1 MIVSRR
7 WLEALLG
14 QPLDARDAAE
24 RLTVHAAAVDAVVP
38 LHQELGDVL
47 IARVLEVKKHPDA
60 DRLSLCLVDAG
71 GGAQPVEVVCGAPNV
86 QAGKIYP
93 YAPVGAVLPGG
104 LKLERKKIR
113 GVESNGMLL
122 SAKELGLGA
131 DHSGILEL
139 DTAAPPGARF
149 IDAVGIGDHQIVI
162 DVPAN
167 RPDLLCHKGVAREL
181 GASLGVPV
189 KLPAI
194 PGAPGA
200 SASPAGGDAALGG
213 RRRAPPSSARDG
225 EAVRAAE
232 AGVAAGPSGRVV
244 AGKVDGVEVR
254 LEDPEGAPRYMIAVI
269 RGVKVA
275 PSPPWLV
282 ERLTAVGQRPINN
295 VVDATNYILFELNQP
310 LHAFD
315 LARLRGPAVVVRR
328 ARAGE
333 KIVTLDGMTRTLTAD
348 MTAICD
354 AERPTIIA
362 GVMGSAESEVSAD
375 TRDVV
380 LECAYFQPTR
390 VRRTR
395 RALGLSSE
403 SSYRFERGIDMLA
416 MPDAVRRAI
425 ELIRAVAGG
434 AQREPV
440 LDLWPEPQ
448 QERTIFLRPE
458 RVTHLLGTAIERVE
472 VERLLSSV
480 GFFVAPKDARLAVQ
494 IPGWR
499 PDVTRE
505 VDLIEEVARLKGY
518 DAFPDELRPYRPG
531 TVPDAPEEQA
541 RARVRERLVRAGLL
555 EARTIPLGPP
565 DGPEAVPIRNPL
577 SAEEA
582 HLRRRLLPGLIRRVE
597 FNWANRNK
605 DVRLFE
611 VGTVF
616 RAATGER
623 GAGRGSLPE
632 EWTSVAG
639 VLTGARRPPHWSEG
653 AKVPHMDIW
662 DLKYHFEL
670 AVSVAAPACEVR
682 PATGGAPGWEAVQPG
697 SSEVVGWSGPLE
709 ADVPAWA
716 APLYGFEVRLSVV
729 ERLPVA
735 YRPLSVQPP
744 VERDLA
750 LVLPPDVT
758 AENVGGVLRRAMAPL
773 LERLQVFDEYRGP
786 GIPPGYRG
794 VAWHC
799 TFRDPVRTL
808 RETDVDALLK
818 RALAALEDELGVR
831 RREI

>member
-7 WLEALLG
+7 WLEVLLG
-14 QPLDARDAAE
+14 QTLDARDAAE

-38 LHQELGDVL
+38 LHQELGNVL
-47 IARVLEVKKHPDA
+47 VARVLEVKKHPDA

-71 GGAQPVEVVCGAPNV
+71 SGAPPVEVVCGAPNV

-104 LKLERKKIR
+104 LRLERKKIR

-122 SAKELGLGA
+122 SAKELGLGV
-131 DHSGILEL
+131 DHTGILEL
-139 DTAAPPGARF
+139 DSTALPGTRF
-149 IDAVGIGDHQIVI
+149 LDAMGIADHQIVI

-181 GASLGVPV
+181 AAQMGATV
-189 KLPAI
+189 KLPVI
-194 PGAPGA
+194 PGVGA
-200 SASPAGGDAALGG
+200 AA
-213 RRRAPPSSARDG
+213 
-225 EAVRAAE
+225 RAAE
-232 AGVAAGPSGRVV
+232 GGVPAGRSRGSGARGVV
-244 AGKVDGVEVR
+244 EGVEVR

-269 RGVKVA
+269 RGVRVG
-275 PSPPWLV
+275 PSPGWLAD
-282 ERLTAVGQRPINN
+282 RLAAIGQRSINN

-328 ARAGE
+328 ARPGE

-390 VRRTR
+390 IRRTR

-425 ELIRAVAGG
+425 ELIHAVAGG
-434 AQREPV
+434 EQREPV

-458 RVTHLLGTAIERVE
+458 RVTHLLGMAIERVE

-480 GFFVAPKDARLAVQ
+480 GFFVAPKEARWAVQ

-505 VDLIEEVARLKGY
+505 VDLIEEIARLKGY

-541 RARVRERLVRAGLL
+541 RARVRERLVRSGLL

-565 DGPEAVPIRNPL
+565 DGPEAVAIRNPL
-577 SAEEA
+577 SGEEA

-597 FNWANRNK
+597 FNWSNRNR
-605 DVRLFE
+605 DIRLFE

-616 RAATGER
+616 RLPPG
-623 GAGRGSLPE
+623 GQPE

-639 VLTGARRPPHWSEG
+639 VLTGARRPPHWSDA
-653 AKVPHMDIW
+653 AKVPDMDIW
-662 DLKYHFEL
+662 DLKRHFEL
-670 AVSVAAPACEVR
+670 AVSAAAPLCDVR
-682 PATGGAPGWEAVQPG
+682 PATGSVPGWEAVPRG
-697 SSEVVGWSGPLE
+697 GGDVVGWSGPLD

-716 APLYGFEVRLSVV
+716 AALYGFEVRLSVV
-729 ERLPVA
+729 ERTPVIYRSLPV
-735 YRPLSVQPP
+735 QPA

-750 LVLPPDVT
+750 LVLPAGVT
-758 AENVGGVLRRAMAPL
+758 AAQVEDVLRRAMEPL
-773 LERLQVFDEYRGP
+773 LDRLQVFDEYRGP
-786 GIPPGYRG
+786 GISPDHRG

-799 TFRDPVRTL
+799 TFRDPARTL
-808 RETDVDALLK
+808 REAEVDALEK
-818 RALAALEDELGVR
+818 RGLAALEDELGVR